1 MLPKKTKAVVASILT
16 AAMTTNVI
24 AATVVPASAART
36 KSNKY
41 GDKTYAQR
49 FMSMYDDV
57 ITNGQTNGYLSKNDG
72 GSGSLDNI

>member
-36 KSNKY
+36 KSPT
-41 GDKTYAQR
+41 DRQTAICQR
-49 FMSMYDDV
+49 TTVVPDPSV
-57 ITNGQTNGYLSKNDG
+57 YLTTQEKN
-72 GSGSLDNI
+72 